1 MTLTKLLLG
10 LYNRMIFI
18 RVCNVA
24 VVHEFLTSQRGRI
37 IRHFLCSIFLRR
49 FGALNA
55 SILLEARIESLER
68 LISTIGVLCALVPA
82 VGAWEVVSAIGRV
95 LVDLRV
101 LFGHRVVVLVV
112 VVLIR
117 SVLSEGRLI
126 IVVVVSDLLL

>member
-101 LFGHRVVVLVV
+101 LFGHRVILVV

-117 SVLSEGRLI
+117 SVLSEGRLMM
-126 IVVVVSDLLL
+126 VAVVSDLLL

>member
-1 MTLTKLLLG
+1 M
-10 LYNRMIFI
+10 
-18 RVCNVA
+18 
-24 VVHEFLTSQRGRI
+24 TSQRGRI

-49 FGALNA
+49 FGAFNA
-55 SILLEARIESLER
+55 PILLKARIKSLER

-117 SVLSEGRLI
+117 SVLSEGRLM
-126 IVVVVSDLLL
+126 IVAVVYDLLL